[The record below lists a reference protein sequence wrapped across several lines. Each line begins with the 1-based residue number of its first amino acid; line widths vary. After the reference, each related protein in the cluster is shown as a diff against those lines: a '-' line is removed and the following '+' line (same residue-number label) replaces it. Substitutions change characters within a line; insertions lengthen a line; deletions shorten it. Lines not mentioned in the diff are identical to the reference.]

1 MRNNGRN
8 DRVNG
13 DEFYET
19 DFVVRR
25 DISRAHNIQRICV
38 TERGVG
44 DRGSTES
51 VRRPSETKTELLL
64 LDTKGAF
71 VVGMPVSIRT
81 PSTSSRGK
89 LSTLGTVPVPFA
101 SPAARLTRYAP
112 LGTAISHT
120 RGGYNFSCG

>member
-1 MRNNGRN
+1 MK
-8 DRVNG
+8 
-13 DEFYET
+13 ET
-19 DFVVRR
+19 LLFAAILPVCTTFTESVKLNVVL
-25 DISRAHNIQRICV
+25 V
-38 TERGVG
+38 TE
-44 DRGSTES
+44 GSTES

-89 LSTLGTVPVPFA
+89 LSTLGAVPVPFA
-101 SPAARLTRYAP
+101 SPATKLTRYAP

-120 RGGYNFSCG
+120 RGGYCF